1 MFIDEPI
8 LRKILSCTVTEGQ
21 THKAGWS
28 ITIEMLEAYL
38 ALEYARGI
46 YGKGHSTDFLWSK
59 IYGPTIFKDTMSRF
73 AYKEIRKFLRFDIKS
88 TRSSRI
94 QKDRFTHIRDIFDR
108 FAMNSR
114 KVYTPS
120 FSLTIDEQ
128 LLPIKGLCPFV
139 VYMPNKP
146 DKFDIKFWMLAEVD
160 SKYVVN
166 IIPYLGSQ
174 EKQSRD
180 GPLAESVVMKITEP
194 VQSKGY
200 NVTTDNFFTSFEL
213 AKKLQKEGT
222 SIVETVR
229 ANSKRL
235 PKEVTGPVKGGKYG
249 SKFYYEEQCKCMF
262 VNYQCKDKKSVC
274 LLSTMHASPSVSG
287 GEKKKPD
294 VVQFYNQN
302 KVAVDVVDQMVRMYS
317 TRCATRRWPVGLWCN
332 VLDLAAQNSWIIYKK
347 STGKKISQKQFIL
360 ELVEE
365 LRSQHTQAQN
375 PTHAPLPIVFESNQE
390 LFTNK

>member
-1 MFIDEPI
+1 
-8 LRKILSCTVTEGQ
+8 
-21 THKAGWS
+21 
-28 ITIEMLEAYL
+28 MLEAYL

-46 YGKGHSTDFLWSK
+46 YGKGHSNDFLWSK
-59 IYGPTIFKDTMSRF
+59 IYGRTIFKDTMSRF

-88 TRSSRI
+88 TQSGRI
-94 QKDRFTHIRDIFDR
+94 QNDRFTHIRDIFDR
-108 FAMNSR
+108 FAMNCR
-114 KVYTPS
+114 KMYTPS

-128 LLPIKGLCPFV
+128 LLHIKSRCPFV

-146 DKFDIKFWMLAEVD
+146 DKFGIKFWMLAEVD

-166 IIPYLGSQ
+166 IIPYLGAQ
-174 EKQSRD
+174 EKRFRD
-180 GPLAESVVMKITEP
+180 GTLAESVVMKNTEP
-194 VQSKGY
+194 VQNKGY

-222 SIVETVR
+222 SIAGTVR
-229 ANSKRL
+229 ANSKHL

-262 VNYQCKDKKSVC
+262 VNYQCKDKKSAC

-317 TRCATRRWPVGLWCN
+317 TR
-332 VLDLAAQNSWIIYKK
+332 
-347 STGKKISQKQFIL
+347 
-360 ELVEE
+360 
-365 LRSQHTQAQN
+365 
-375 PTHAPLPIVFESNQE
+375 
-390 LFTNK
+390 